1 MKKTTTLF
9 MGALLFSSILGVTSV
24 HAEDTTPDANYTS
37 NGVITFEAD
46 NTKTDPLNPEN
57 PDPENPT
64 QPEDPTTDDG
74 NPEDGT
80 DGPLSID
87 YASSFQFGTQKITT
101 ADKDYYAQL
110 QKYKN
115 GVADGPNY
123 VQVTDKR
130 GSQKGWNLS
139 VTQNGDF
146 KTSDGDILDGASLSL
161 NNGIISSNT
170 DAAYSPEVVKVN
182 NTLVADAKTPLM
194 KADVKKGM
202 GTWMYR
208 FGTDATEGATSV
220 KLSIPGKSVKLAKQY
235 STTLTWTLS
244 DTPGN

>member
-1 MKKTTTLF
+1 MKKATTLF
-9 MGALLFSSILGVTSV
+9 IGALLFSSILGVTSA
-24 HAEDTTPDANYTS
+24 HADDATPDANYTS

-46 NTKTDPLNPEN
+46 NTKTDPLDPEN
-57 PDPENPT
+57 PDPKDPVK
-64 QPEDPTTDDG
+64 PIDPTD
-74 NPEDGT
+74 PEGPKPGT

-110 QKYKN
+110 QKYQGEK
-115 GVADGPNY
+115 ADGPNY

-139 VTQNGDF
+139 VTQNGEF

-161 NNGIISSNT
+161 SNGVISSNT
-170 DAAYSPEVVKVN
+170 DAAFSPEVVNAN

-194 KADVKKGM
+194 KADEKKGM

-208 FGTDATEGATSV
+208 FGTDAKEGATSV
-220 KLSIPGKSVKLAKQY
+220 KLSIPGKSVKLAKEY